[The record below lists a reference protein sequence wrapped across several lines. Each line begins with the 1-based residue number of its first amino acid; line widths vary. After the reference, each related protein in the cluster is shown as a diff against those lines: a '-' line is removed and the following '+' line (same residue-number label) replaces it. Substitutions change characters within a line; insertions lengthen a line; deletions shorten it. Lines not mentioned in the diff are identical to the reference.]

1 MNQLLTRLVNDK
13 KLTKGVVATSIVLSV
28 VSHIAIFTGV
38 YFLGIGK
45 GFEIGEMEET
55 NNEQNS

>member
-13 KLTKGVVATSIVLSV
+13 KLTKGVVATS
-28 VSHIAIFTGV
+28 IAIFTGV